1 MTDKI
6 SRLRTGPQAFRAG
19 APSGPLAGLRFAAKD
34 LLDVAGHVTGGG
46 NPDWRATH
54 GPAAADAVAIARL
67 VRAGATLWARRSPT
81 SLPSGWTDATRM
93 TERRSMPPPRAAC
106 PAALPAVRRRP
117 SAAGLV
123 AFALGTDTGGSVRV
137 PASFCG
143 LFGFRPSHGAVPTEG
158 VIPFAPSLDT
168 VGWFARDADL
178 LRRVGQVLLAD
189 APVTALPGRAALVRD
204 GFGLAD
210 PAVQARC
217 APAAELALSACG
229 MPAPAEV
236 AMTEDGLAGWLDAYR
251 IIQGSEIDRALG
263 PWIRQTAP
271 RFGANVAPRFA
282 SVRNIPPA
290 QAAAAGSC
298 RAAVRARLDA
308 MLRTSVLVLPT
319 APVAPPPRD
328 IPEAALGLLYPRL
341 LALAAPAGLAG
352 CRRSPCRSA
361 RSPAGRSG
369 FGDRSARQRPCA
381 ARACRCYVGGVAG
394 SAAISWSDPVTKPK
408 HFFTFQTVASVQKSG
423 EVVPQQSSTRM
434 QP

>member
-1 MTDKI
+1 MTDKFGAFC
-6 SRLRTGPQAFRAG
+6 TGPQAFRAG

-67 VRAGATLWARRSPT
+67 VRAGATLVGKTVTDELAFGLDGRNAHDGTPVNAAAPGR
-81 SLPSGWTDATRM
+81 LPGGSSSG
-93 TERRSMPPPRAAC
+93 SAA
-106 PAALPAVRRRP
+106 AV
-117 SAAGLV
+117 AAGLV

-210 PAVQARC
+210 PAVQDAVR
-217 APAAELALSACG
+217 PAAELALSACG

-352 CRRSPCRSA
+352 LPQVTMPIGAVAGGPVGLSVIGPRGSDLALLGLAVAMSA
-361 RSPAGRSG
+361 ALRE
-369 FGDRSARQRPCA
+369 ARQ
-381 ARACRCYVGGVAG
+381 
-394 SAAISWSDPVTKPK
+394 
-408 HFFTFQTVASVQKSG
+408 
-423 EVVPQQSSTRM
+423 
-434 QP
+434 